1 MTPQSPFT
9 IVAPLA
15 AGREADLRALLES
28 MNQQPGSADPHN
40 AVLPFGDF
48 AALHFARLVLIDDS
62 AMADLA
68 VYGVTPPRLATVLV
82 FMGDCDGA
90 ARDVLG
96 QMAQRCASGLR
107 QLFGHCEGFDAGADL
122 LAWMV
127 AHDVPVATFY
137 VCRRGRS
144 VRQVREEHALWRA
157 LAARVPR
164 DAATASPRDAQRVRD
179 DLVAFVAA
187 EQRAGRLPLTPPAA
201 TPLRWQVANLANLIG
216 VALLGL
222 VALPFL
228 VVLAPLLIVMLRRRE
243 RSDPEV
249 CPPLDPD
256 ALLALQ
262 RLEDQVPT
270 NQFTAVGPV
279 KPGLFRRWLL
289 TALLLAAD
297 YACRHVFHR
306 GHLTRIQTIHFA
318 RWVFLDGKS
327 RVLFVSNYDGSHE
340 AYMDDFINKVGWGL
354 NILFSNGVGWP
365 RTDWLV
371 KRGSRRELLFKRY
384 QRRHQ
389 VPTQVWYMAYAGLT
403 LADLERAQRIREG
416 LERTPSSNA
425 QALAWL
431 RLL

>member
-15 AGREADLRALLES
+15 AGREAALRALLES
-28 MNQQPGSADPHN
+28 MNTLPGHADPRN

-48 AALHFARLVLIDDS
+48 EQLHFARLVLLDDS
-62 AMADLA
+62 AMADLS
-68 VYGVTPPRLATVLV
+68 VYGVTPPRLPTVLV

-90 ARDVLG
+90 ARDVLAD
-96 QMAQRCASGLR
+96 MAQRAGSGLR
-107 QLFGHCEGFDAGADL
+107 RLFEHCEGFDAGTEL
-122 LAWMV
+122 LAWML

-137 VCRRGRS
+137 ACRRGRS

-164 DAATASPRDAQRVRD
+164 DGLASAEAAQRLRGE
-179 DLVAFVAA
+179 LAAFAAA
-187 EQRAGRLPLTPPAA
+187 EQHAGRLSLTPPAP
-201 TPLRWQVANLANLIG
+201 TPLGWQIANTANLIG
-216 VALLGL
+216 VPLLGL

-228 VVLAPLLIVMLRRRE
+228 IVLAPLIVVLLRRHE
-243 RSDPEV
+243 RSDPEF
-249 CPPLDPD
+249 CPPLDPA
-256 ALLALQ
+256 ALRALQ
-262 RLEDQVPT
+262 RIEDHQPT

-279 KPGLFRRWLL
+279 KPGVFRRWLL
-289 TALLLAAD
+289 TVLLLAAD
-297 YACRHVFHR
+297 YACRHVFDR

-318 RWVFLDGKS
+318 RWVFLDGKA

-371 KRGSRRELLFKRY
+371 KRGARRELLFKRY

-416 LERTPSSNA
+416 LEAARFSDA

>member
-15 AGREADLRALLES
+15 AGREASLRALLDS
-28 MNQQPGSADPHN
+28 MTTLPGRADPHN

-48 AALHFARLVLIDDS
+48 EQLHFARLVLLDDS
-62 AMADLA
+62 MMVDLA
-68 VYGVTPPRLATVLV
+68 VHGVTPPRLPTVLV
-82 FMGDCDGA
+82 FMGDCDGV

-96 QMAQRCASGLR
+96 DMAQRAGTGLR
-107 QLFGHCEGFDAGADL
+107 RLFEHCEGFGAGTEL
-122 LAWMV
+122 LAWML

-137 VCRRGRS
+137 ACRRGRT

-157 LAARVPR
+157 LATRVARDVAPSPQ
-164 DAATASPRDAQRVRD
+164 AAQQLRGELAR
-179 DLVAFVAA
+179 FVAS
-187 EQRAGRLPLTPPAA
+187 EQQAGRLRLTPPAS
-201 TPLRWQVANLANLIG
+201 TPLGWQIG
-216 VALLGL
+216 NALHLVGVPLLTL

-228 VVLAPLLIVMLRRRE
+228 ILLAPLFIVLLRHHE
-243 RSDPEV
+243 KSDPEV
-249 CPPLDPD
+249 CPALDPA

-262 RLEDQVPT
+262 RIEDHDPT
-270 NQFTAVGPV
+270 NQFTAIGPV
-279 KPGLFRRWLL
+279 KPGVFRRWLL
-289 TALLLAAD
+289 TVLLLAAD
-297 YACRHVFHR
+297 YACRHIFNR

-327 RVLFVSNYDGSHE
+327 RVAFVSNYDGSHE

-371 KRGSRRELLFKRY
+371 KRGARRELLFKRY

-403 LADLERAQRIREG
+403 LTDLERAGRIRAG
-416 LERTPSSNA
+416 LERARVSDA

>member
-1 MTPQSPFT
+1 MTSQSPFT

-15 AGREADLRALLES
+15 AGREAALRALLES
-28 MNQQPGSADPHN
+28 MNTLPGHADPRN

-48 AALHFARLVLIDDS
+48 EQLHFARLVLLDDS

-68 VYGVTPPRLATVLV
+68 VYGVTPPRLPTVLV

-96 QMAQRCASGLR
+96 DMAQRAGSGLR
-107 QLFGHCEGFDAGADL
+107 RLFEHCEGFDARTEL
-122 LAWMV
+122 LAWML

-137 VCRRGRS
+137 ACRRGRS

-164 DAATASPRDAQRVRD
+164 DALRSPEAAQQLRR
-179 DLVAFVAA
+179 DLVQFASA
-187 EQRAGRLPLTPPAA
+187 EQQAGRLRLTPPEAA
-201 TPLRWQVANLANLIG
+201 PPGWQIANALNLVGVPLL
-216 VALLGL
+216 ALL
-222 VALPFL
+222 ALPFL
-228 VVLAPLLIVMLRRRE
+228 IVFAPLLIVLLRRHE

-249 CPPLDPD
+249 CPALDPA

-262 RLEDQVPT
+262 RIEDHDPT
-270 NQFTAVGPV
+270 NQFTAIGPV
-279 KPGLFRRWLL
+279 KPGIFRRWLL
-289 TALLLAAD
+289 TGLLLAAD
-297 YACRHVFHR
+297 YACRHVFNR

-318 RWVFLDGKS
+318 RWVFLDGKT
-327 RVLFVSNYDGSHE
+327 RVLFASNYDGSHE

-371 KRGSRRELLFKRY
+371 KGGARHEQLFKRY

-389 VPTQVWYMAYAGLT
+389 APTQVWYMAYAGLT
-403 LADLERAQRIREG
+403 LSDLERAQRIREG
-416 LERTPSSNA
+416 LERQQVSDA

>member
-15 AGREADLRALLES
+15 AGREASLRALLDS
-28 MNQQPGSADPHN
+28 MNTLPGSADPHN

-48 AALHFARLVLIDDS
+48 EQLHFARLVLLDS
-62 AMADLA
+62 SMMADLA
-68 VYGVTPPRLATVLV
+68 VYGVTPPRLPRVLV

-90 ARDVLG
+90 ARDVLS
-96 QMAQRCASGLR
+96 QMALRAGTGLR
-107 QLFGHCEGFDAGADL
+107 RLFEHCEGFDARTGL
-122 LAWMV
+122 LTWMLG
-127 AHDVPVATFY
+127 HDQPVATFY
-137 VCRRGRS
+137 ACRRGRT

-164 DAATASPRDAQRVRD
+164 DAVLSAAAAQQLRHE
-179 DLVAFVAA
+179 LVEYVAA

-201 TPLRWQVANLANLIG
+201 TPSRWWIANALHLIG
-216 VALLGL
+216 VPLLGL
-222 VALPFL
+222 LALPFL
-228 VVLAPLLIVMLRRRE
+228 ILLAPLLIVLLRRHE

-249 CPPLDPD
+249 CPPLEPD
-256 ALLALQ
+256 ALLAMQ
-262 RLEDQVPT
+262 RLEDHDPT
-270 NQFTAVGPV
+270 NQFTAIGPV
-279 KPGLFRRWLL
+279 KPGIFRRWLL
-289 TALLLAAD
+289 TILLLAAD
-297 YACRHVFHR
+297 YACRHLFNR

-318 RWVFLDGKS
+318 RWVFLDDKS
-327 RVLFVSNYDGSHE
+327 RVAFASNYDGSHE

-365 RTDWLV
+365 RTNWLV
-371 KRGSRRELLFKRY
+371 KGGARHEQLFKRY

-403 LADLERAQRIREG
+403 LSDLERAQHIRQG
-416 LERTPSSNA
+416 VERSQLSDA